1 MPHVLKKLW
10 RNLRVFPLINV
21 WWVDV
26 FCTLT
31 ICLTCSRCIKE
42 RQEIKWILSMRID
55 SAECFHSCTA
65 IPNFAQKT
73 SCIATT
79 GAEAFKIAY
88 AHWMCLCLCIVNKL
102 HCCVI
107 LPGNNEGEINIWISY
122 YWNHE
127 QNKEM
132 KIITFKD
139 ATYAVAKTMQKIV
152 RLPDTAYI
160 LIRNQYMW

>member
-1 MPHVLKKLW
+1 MYQGK
-10 RNLRVFPLINV
+10 
-21 WWVDV
+21 
-26 FCTLT
+26 TG
-31 ICLTCSRCIKE
+31 
-42 RQEIKWILSMRID
+42 KWILSMRID
-55 SAECFHSCTA
+55 SAERFHSCTA

-79 GAEAFKIAY
+79 GAEAFKIAH

-107 LPGNNEGEINIWISY
+107 LPGNNEGEMNIWISY
-122 YWNHE
+122 YWNHA

-132 KIITFKD
+132 KIIAFKD

-152 RLPDTAYI
+152 LGFQTQRI
-160 LIRNQYMW
+160 LIRNQYNYVIMTSPQLACQLSKWLEHCTGIPRSVF